1 METILIGGH
10 QMSDQILFTPAAILS
25 ILAQIDE
32 LKDKDIGITETLDHN
47 LQLQVGETTY
57 KIDPDAASV
66 VNVDDYIISDIS
78 EINEEAYDD
87 MIESSQPDMQYT
99 TVTSGIIKEL
109 VKTLLVGGMVRLTS
123 KILRK

>member
-1 METILIGGH
+1 
-10 QMSDQILFTPAAILS
+10 MSDQILFTPAAILS

-57 KIDPDAASV
+57 EIDPDAASV

-87 MIESSQPDMQYT
+87 MIESSQGDMQYT

-109 VKTLLVGGMVRLTS
+109 VKTLLVGGMVRLTN